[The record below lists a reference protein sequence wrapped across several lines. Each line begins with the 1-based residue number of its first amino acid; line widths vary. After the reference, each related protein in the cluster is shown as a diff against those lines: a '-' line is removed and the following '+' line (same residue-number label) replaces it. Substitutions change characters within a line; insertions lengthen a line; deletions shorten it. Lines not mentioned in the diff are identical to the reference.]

1 MSDRKEILTELLTV
15 SPAIADIP
23 FKPVFAVPAGY
34 FDDFP
39 SKMVE
44 MIKKQEKSG
53 VMAELESISPLLAS
67 IDRKNPFTV
76 PDGYFS
82 TLEKDLGSALVFEKQ
97 VGDLGSE
104 NGKPVQKPLGKVVKF
119 GQPGRLRVLYAAAS
133 IVALLGFFTWFFAM
147 NNDAATGTTVAIN
160 INSELPKLSA
170 TEMANYLE
178 TAPEELNVEPLSL
191 AGVEEA
197 DLDEI
202 MNEINEAELQ
212 QFINENPV
220 LLEKNMN

>member
-1 MSDRKEILTELLTV
+1 MSDRKEISTELLTI
-15 SPAIADIP
+15 SPALADIP
-23 FKPVFAVPAGY
+23 FQPVFAVPAGY

-39 SKMVE
+39 SKMLE
-44 MIKKQEKSG
+44 MIKKEEKSG
-53 VMAELESISPLLAS
+53 VLAELESISPLLAS
-67 IDRKNPFTV
+67 LDRKNPFTV

-82 TLEKDLGSALVFEKQ
+82 ALEKDLGSAMVFEKLVDDQ
-97 VGDLGSE
+97 VPE
-104 NGKPVQKPLGKVVKF
+104 IGKPAQQPLAKVVKL
-119 GQPGRLRVLYAAAS
+119 GQPNRLRVLYAAAS
-133 IVALLGFFTWFFAM
+133 IVALLGFFTWFFVV
-147 NNDAATGTTVAIN
+147 NNSSSSEGKVAVN
-160 INSELPKLSA
+160 IYSELPKLSA

-178 TAPEELNVEPLSL
+178 TAPVDLNLEPLSL

-202 MNEINEAELQ
+202 MKEINEAELQ

>member
-1 MSDRKEILTELLTV
+1 MSDRKEISTELLTI
-15 SPAIADIP
+15 SPALADIP
-23 FKPVFAVPAGY
+23 FQPVFAVPAGY

-39 SKMVE
+39 LKMVE
-44 MIKKQEKSG
+44 MIKKEEKSG
-53 VMAELESISPLLAS
+53 VLAELETISPLLAS
-67 IDRKNPFTV
+67 LDRKNPFTV

-82 TLEKDLGSALVFEKQ
+82 ALEKDLGSAMVSQKLVDEQ
-97 VGDLGSE
+97 APEIG
-104 NGKPVQKPLGKVVKF
+104 NPTQHPLAKVVKL

-133 IVALLGFFTWFFAM
+133 IVALLGFFTWFFVV
-147 NNDAATGTTVAIN
+147 NNSSPTEGKFAVN
-160 INSELPKLSA
+160 IYSELPKLSA

-178 TAPEELNVEPLSL
+178 TAPVELNLEPLSL

-202 MNEINEAELQ
+202 MKEINEAELQ